1 MRIASKVGIVLAT
14 VGMTI
19 GLLGSPAEAVK
30 DSGWPKSGRARAPS
44 TFPDRPKSLRPGLTS
59 PHARQP
65 PAPSPGRSQ
74 PHEGSDVDVTALV
87 LLA

>member
-30 DSGWPKSGRARAPS
+30 DSGWPKSGSGASAKYIP
-44 TFPDRPKSLRPGLTS
+44 
-59 PHARQP
+59 
-65 PAPSPGRSQ
+65 
-74 PHEGSDVDVTALV
+74 
-87 LLA
+87 

>member
-30 DSGWPKSGRARAPS
+30 DSGWPKSG
-44 TFPDRPKSLRPGLTS
+44 T
-59 PHARQP
+59 
-65 PAPSPGRSQ
+65 
-74 PHEGSDVDVTALV
+74 GSSAKYIP
-87 LLA
+87 